1 MSTVARRVASWLGLA
16 GHLGTLVPFYVSS
29 GLMAPLWAIIVL
41 FAVWLALLVA
51 AVQAVRARSP
61 WGLLV
66 PVVSLAFWWTAMSA
80 GGTFLGWTP

>member
-1 MSTVARRVASWLGLA
+1 M
-16 GHLGTLVPFYVSS
+16 
-29 GLMAPLWAIIVL
+29 L

-51 AVQAVRARSP
+51 AVQAVRASSP